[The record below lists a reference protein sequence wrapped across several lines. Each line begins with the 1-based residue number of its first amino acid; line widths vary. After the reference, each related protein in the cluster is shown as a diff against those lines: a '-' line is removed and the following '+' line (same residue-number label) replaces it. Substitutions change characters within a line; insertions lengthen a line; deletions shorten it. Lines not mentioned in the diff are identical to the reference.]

1 VELITLELRINHK
14 CDHQNCPIC
23 KSSYYTFT
31 VLVPRKITPGPWMIV
46 HHRQK

>member
-23 KSSYYTFT
+23 KS
-31 VLVPRKITPGPWMIV
+31 PITPSQYWFHVRSHPGHEW
-46 HHRQK
+46 